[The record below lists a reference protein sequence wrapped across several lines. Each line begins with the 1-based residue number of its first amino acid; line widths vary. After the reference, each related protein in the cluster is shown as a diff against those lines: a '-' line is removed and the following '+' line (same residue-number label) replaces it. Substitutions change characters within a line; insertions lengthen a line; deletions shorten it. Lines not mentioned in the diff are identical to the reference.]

1 MSIDYG
7 TLTITEQ
14 ETVNETDQLV
24 DTVNTLNQVASLKQA
39 QHNISQIDQATMAQ
53 GNNGDLGSVVG
64 ALASALA
71 KPRDDTSSM
80 AMMMQMNQQ
89 AQQSAQAARDSQDQR
104 FTALLN
110 IMFQQQAQSQTMM
123 MEAMRGG
130 GTRSAL
136 EERILNK
143 SVDQMLTGN
152 ATPEDTLL
160 TQLVQSGQLP
170 EIGKGLLDG
179 VAGAVAANSI
189 IRTSVG
195 ISGLT
200 ALLTWFVWAIFIFV
214 IGVKIFPDKGSKVPF
229 KKVLIAVGYAHAPG
243 LIRFF
248 AVTPDLVLPIIFL
261 TQFWIFAS
269 LIISTKQILNL
280 KSNLKSFGIVF
291 LSFLIIAFLSI
302 TFIINR
308 MNSIPISS
316 IS

>member
-1 MSIDYG
+1 MREEFGSSLIIMFAQF
-7 TLTITEQ
+7 LEIFFK
-14 ETVNETDQLV
+14 
-24 DTVNTLNQVASLKQA
+24 SLKLDK
-39 QHNISQIDQATMAQ
+39 S
-53 GNNGDLGSVVG
+53 LY
-64 ALASALA
+64 
-71 KPRDDTSSM
+71 RD
-80 AMMMQMNQQ
+80 NKYFGE
-89 AQQSAQAARDSQDQR
+89 AAIY
-104 FTALLN
+104 FA
-110 IMFQQQAQSQTMM
+110 
-123 MEAMRGG
+123 G
-130 GTRSAL
+130 
-136 EERILNK
+136 
-143 SVDQMLTGN
+143 
-152 ATPEDTLL
+152 
-160 TQLVQSGQLP
+160 LVM
-170 EIGKGLLDG
+170 ILDG

-189 IRTSVG
+189 VRTSIG

-229 KKVLIAVGYAHAPG
+229 KKILIAVGYAHAPG

-308 MNSIPISS
+308 MNSIPISN